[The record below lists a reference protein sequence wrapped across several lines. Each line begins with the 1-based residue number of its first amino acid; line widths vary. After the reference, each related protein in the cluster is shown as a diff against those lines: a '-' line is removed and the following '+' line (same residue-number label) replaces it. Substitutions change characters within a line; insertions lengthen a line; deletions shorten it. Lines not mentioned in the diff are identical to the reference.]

1 MDRLEAMRILLA
13 AVDTGSLSAASRQLR
28 IPLATV
34 SRRVSELE
42 EHLRVRLVLRG
53 TRKLTLTHAGYDY
66 VASCRRILEE
76 LLEVE
81 RTATGEY
88 RAPQGELVISAP
100 QIVGR
105 NHVVPVLVEF
115 LQAYQEIRARIQ
127 LSDRVTNLLEEHI
140 DVAVRLGE
148 LPDSDI
154 IATRIALISRV
165 LCASPA
171 YLASRG
177 VPKEPNDLVSH
188 ECIVYEG
195 YTAADKWEFRF
206 ERTTQMVQ
214 VASRLT
220 VNSAEAAVIAAIAG
234 AGVARVL
241 SDQIADALK
250 SGTLVRLLQPFEPAP
265 MPASLVY
272 PRQRHVPLKLR
283 AFLDFAT
290 PRLRQR
296 LGYENHTST

>member
-13 AVDTGSLSAASRQLR
+13 AVDTGSLSAASRQLH

-42 EHLRVRLVLRG
+42 EHLGARLLLRG
-53 TRKLTLTHAGYDY
+53 TRKLTLTDAGRDY
-66 VASCRRILEE
+66 VDSCRRILEDLME
-76 LLEVE
+76 AE

-100 QIVGR
+100 LVVGR
-105 NHVVPVLVEF
+105 HHVVPVLVEF
-115 LQAYQEIRARIQ
+115 LRAYPQIHARIQ
-127 LSDRVTNLLEEHI
+127 LSDRVANLLEEHV
-140 DVAVRLGE
+140 DVAIRLGE

-171 YLASRG
+171 YLASHG
-177 VPKEPNDLVSH
+177 TPKEPGDLVSH
-188 ECIVYEG
+188 ECITYEG
-195 YTAADKWEFRF
+195 YSAADKWEFRF
-206 ERTTQMVQ
+206 ERTSQMIQ

-220 VNSAEAAVIAAIAG
+220 VNLAEVAVTAAIAG
-234 AGVARVL
+234 AGIARVL
-241 SDQIADALK
+241 SDQIAEPLK
-250 SGTLVRLLQPFEPAP
+250 SGLLVRLLQTFEPTP
-265 MPASLVY
+265 MPVSMVY

-290 PRLRQR
+290 PRLRER
-296 LGYENHTST
+296 LGYTLP

>member
-1 MDRLEAMRILLA
+1 MDRLEAMKILLA
-13 AVDTGSLSAASRQLR
+13 AVDTGSLSAASRQLQ

-42 EHLRVRLVLRG
+42 EHLRIRLLLRG
-53 TRKLTLTHAGYDY
+53 TRKLTLTDAGLEY
-66 VASCRRILEE
+66 VASCRRILEDLVE
-76 LLEVE
+76 AE
-81 RTATGEY
+81 RTASGEY

-100 QIVGR
+100 LVIGR
-105 NHVVPVLVEF
+105 HHVVPVLVEF
-115 LQAYQEIRARIQ
+115 LKAYPEIRARIQ
-127 LSDRVTNLLEEHI
+127 LTDRVTNLLEEHV

-165 LCASPA
+165 LCASPT

-177 VPKEPNDLVSH
+177 IPKEPNDLVSH
-188 ECIVYEG
+188 DCITYEG
-195 YTAADKWEFRF
+195 YSAADRWEFHF
-206 ERTTQMVQ
+206 ERASQ
-214 VASRLT
+214 VIQVTSRLM
-220 VNSAEAAVIAAIAG
+220 VNLAEAAVIAAIAD
-234 AGVARVL
+234 AGIARVL
-241 SDQIADALK
+241 SDQVADPLK
-250 SGTLVRLLQPFEPAP
+250 SGVLVRLLEAFEPTP

-272 PRQRHVPLKLR
+272 PRQRHVTLKLR

-296 LGYENHTST
+296 LGYESP

>member
-177 VPKEPNDLVSH
+177 VPKELNDLVSH

-296 LGYENHTST
+296 LGYENHKST

>member
-13 AVDTGSLSAASRQLR
+13 AVDTGSLSAASRQLHV
-28 IPLATV
+28 PLATV

-42 EHLRVRLVLRG
+42 EHLHVRLVLRG
-53 TRKLTLTHAGYDY
+53 TRKLTLTDAGHEY
-66 VASCRRILEE
+66 VASCRRILED
-76 LLEVE
+76 LAEVE

-100 QIVGR
+100 QVVGR
-105 NHVVPVLVEF
+105 QHVVPVLVEF
-115 LQAYQEIRARIQ
+115 LRAYPQIHARIQ
-127 LSDRVTNLLEEHI
+127 LSDRVSNLLEEHV

-154 IATRIALISRV
+154 IATRIALLSRV

-171 YLASRG
+171 YLASHG
-177 VPKEPNDLVSH
+177 VPKDPHDLVAH
-188 ECIVYEG
+188 ECITYEG
-195 YTAADKWEFRF
+195 YQAANRWEFRF
-206 ERTTQMVQ
+206 EQTSKMIQ
-214 VASRLT
+214 VGSRLI
-220 VNSAEAAVIAAIAG
+220 VNSAEAAVIAAIAD
-234 AGVARVL
+234 AGIARVL
-241 SDQIADALK
+241 SDQVADPLRA
-250 SGTLVRLLQPFEPAP
+250 GTLVRLLEAFEPSP

-272 PRQRHVPLKLR
+272 PRQRHVALKLR

-296 LGYENHTST
+296 LGYESPETR